1 MGFAADKFERA
12 AFVPRKARVAVPA
25 LSAFFDEGETPEFEV
40 RGLSAVELHKA
51 LEASRRQGS
60 VESIVKAITESG
72 DQAAVIRKALGLS
85 DEDVPADVS
94 RRIEMLAAGS
104 VNPELGA
111 DRREQREGRA
121 ELAREMMD
129 PEIGA
134 VRAQFLGRDRQVDR
148 LEQHVARR
156 TGG

>member
-60 VESIVKAITESG
+60 VESIVRAITDSG
-72 DQAAVIRKALGLS
+72 DQAAVIRKALGLTK
-85 DEDVPADVS
+85 DTPGEVAK
-94 RRIEMLAAGS
+94 RLEMLVAGA
-104 VNPELGA
+104 VNPVLTLPQA
-111 DRREQREGRA
+111 VKLAEGFPIEFLALTNEISTLTGQGA
-121 ELAREMMD
+121 ELVKPA
-129 PEIGA
+129 A
-134 VRAQFLGRDRQVDR
+134 VSQTTPAS
-148 LEQHVARR
+148 
-156 TGG
+156 